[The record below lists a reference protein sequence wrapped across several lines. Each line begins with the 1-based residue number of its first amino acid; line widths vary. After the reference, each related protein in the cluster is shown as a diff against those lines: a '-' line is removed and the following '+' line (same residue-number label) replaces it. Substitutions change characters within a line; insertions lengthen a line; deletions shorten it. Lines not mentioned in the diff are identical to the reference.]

1 MLLSHLLY
9 GNKFSRHE
17 TSVVSQLSVAKN
29 NFLGQPRNYN
39 AAKKKK
45 KKKKTLKNDLCKQ
58 KATKIH
64 FFLGF
69 LNLVLDSDDEDGN
82 IFKSERRI

>member
-1 MLLSHLLY
+1 MP
-9 GNKFSRHE
+9 K
-17 TSVVSQLSVAKN
+17 
-29 NFLGQPRNYN
+29 
-39 AAKKKK
+39 KKKK
-45 KKKKTLKNDLCKQ
+45 KKKKTLKTHLWKQ
-58 KATKIH
+58 NATKIH